1 MRTLVKSNQF
11 PSFRS
16 MMEDFWNTDGFFNK
30 PIFDNGFLPAV
41 NIRDKKDSYELEV
54 SAPGFKK
61 EDFKVSTDDG
71 MLIISAETSSEN
83 EEENDSYTRKEFSR
97 SSFSRSFNLPE
108 NVLEE
113 DIKARYNDGLLQIA
127 LRKTEPGKR
136 TGKQIAID

>member
-97 SSFSRSFNLPE
+97 SSFSRSFNLPD

>member
-30 PIFDNGFLPAV
+30 PIFENGFLPAV